1 MTITAVAAQEFSV
14 PFGIWADTGLP
25 LNDLSESTT
34 ADRLHKEPEEEAVAR
49 ASTFSALGELDA
61 NDLQQCG
68 WGIMFAPGVKQE
80 IKDALQPLILHRK
93 QAAEPFM
100 IYDGDSSILPGESPQ
115 DWLARHHVRLDVVD
129 PAKGIPY
136 YMLLVGPPDAI
147 PFEFQYVLDL
157 YWAVGRLWFETADE
171 FRQYA
176 ESVVRYET
184 ASRVPTARQMTVF
197 ATEHEFDRATQLFT
211 RNVVQPLCDGEGLKP
226 TSIGKRQGFG
236 LKTVL
241 GEHATKASLTEI
253 LQGRGGSGTP
263 SLLFTGSHGMAFR
276 ESDPRQASHQG
287 AIVCQ
292 DWSGFGA
299 ITEKDWFSA
308 TDVPGDANIHGMMHI
323 LFACYGG
330 GCPEFDNFD
339 QMNNQPARIASKPFF
354 SRLPSRLL
362 SHPGGGA
369 LAVLAH
375 IERAWAYSFQ
385 DDAGTSQAQG
395 FREVIG
401 RIIRGER
408 IGQATDSFNFRWAA
422 LSVELSNA
430 ERALRF
436 GAALPL
442 GRLGRMWIARD
453 DARNFMILGDP
464 ACRIRT
470 QDLHDLV

>member
-1 MTITAVAAQEFSV
+1 
-14 PFGIWADTGLP
+14 
-25 LNDLSESTT
+25 
-34 ADRLHKEPEEEAVAR
+34 
-49 ASTFSALGELDA
+49 
-61 NDLQQCG
+61 
-68 WGIMFAPGVKQE
+68 
-80 IKDALQPLILHRK
+80 
-93 QAAEPFM
+93 
-100 IYDGDSSILPGESPQ
+100 
-115 DWLARHHVRLDVVD
+115 VVD
-129 PAKGIPY
+129 PAKGVPY
-136 YMLLVGPPDAI
+136 YLLLVGPADAI

-211 RNVVQPLCDGEGLKP
+211 RNVVQPLCDGEGLHP
-226 TSIGKRQGFG
+226 MPIGKRQGFG
-236 LKTVL
+236 LKSVL
-241 GEHATKASLTEI
+241 GGQATKTALTAI
-253 LQGRGGSGTP
+253 LQGKAGVGTP

-276 ESDPRQASHQG
+276 EGDSRQASDQG

-292 DWSGFGA
+292 DWRGFGA
-299 ITEKDWFSA
+299 ITDKDWFAA
-308 TDVPGDANIHGMMHI
+308 TDVPDDANIHGMMHV

-339 QMNNQPARIASKPFF
+339 QMNHQPGRIAPRPFF

-385 DDAGTSQAQG
+385 DDVGASQAQG
-395 FREVIG
+395 FRNVIG
-401 RIIRGER
+401 RILCGER
-408 IGQATDSFNFRWAA
+408 IGQATDTFNVRWAA

-430 ERALRF
+430 ERALRL
-436 GAALPL
+436 GADIPL